1 MIENQKITPRK
12 YQQDI
17 YDSCKSNNT
26 LVVLPT
32 GLGKTLIALML
43 AQERLTQYPNSKIL
57 FLAPTKPLAQQHLE
71 YFTKHM
77 VQYSG
82 KMTLYTGKIKAAT
95 RKVIWDQNTVIFSTP
110 QCIQNDLKNRAYD
123 LSAVTLVIFDECH
136 RCLKNYSYTGVA
148 QEYLKQAINQRILGL
163 TASPGVEKDVIRQ
176 IMTNL
181 NISKIELRTR
191 TSPDV
196 EPYLQD
202 LSFKK
207 VMVDLPFRFDTVKN
221 LFKGIFDAKVVE
233 LRNMGLMLGPVMKRQ
248 ILDEQKKISG
258 MIKKDSTASHLY
270 WAASLCSQLIRLDY
284 CIELLSCQSLHTLND
299 FVQETF
305 NLANERKS
313 RAVQVLVKIPEFIRA
328 SEIIKDMIQKDEEHP
343 KMNKIKEIILSQQID
358 NPNFKAIVFSQF
370 RTTTGAIAACL
381 NRAGIPSAQ
390 FVGQKK
396 TSTTF
401 GDAGSNQKEQKQII
415 DDFKQ
420 GKIKVLAA
428 TSIGEEGLDIPEVN
442 AVIFYEPVP
451 SAIRKIQRAG
461 RTARLMKGSLYIL
474 VAAGTRDEA
483 YYYSS
488 IKKEE
493 KMHRS
498 LNTISN
504 DLNNKSQSLDNW
516 QEV

>member
-1 MIENQKITPRK
+1 
-12 YQQDI
+12 
-17 YDSCKSNNT
+17 
-26 LVVLPT
+26 
-32 GLGKTLIALML
+32 
-43 AQERLTQYPNSKIL
+43 
-57 FLAPTKPLAQQHLE
+57 
-71 YFTKHM
+71 
-77 VQYSG
+77 
-82 KMTLYTGKIKAAT
+82 
-95 RKVIWDQNTVIFSTP
+95 
-110 QCIQNDLKNRAYD
+110 
-123 LSAVTLVIFDECH
+123 
-136 RCLKNYSYTGVA
+136 
-148 QEYLKQAINQRILGL
+148 
-163 TASPGVEKDVIRQ
+163 
-176 IMTNL
+176 
-181 NISKIELRTR
+181 
-191 TSPDV
+191 
-196 EPYLQD
+196 
-202 LSFKK
+202 
-207 VMVDLPFRFDTVKN
+207 
-221 LFKGIFDAKVVE
+221 
-233 LRNMGLMLGPVMKRQ
+233 MGLMLGPVMKRQ